1 MIAVAALAACLVG
14 VSTLVCRVWGHAI
27 GGIFSAFPL
36 IVGPALYL
44 AARRQDAAFAAQT
57 AVATL
62 LGLVA
67 LSGFA
72 LAYGRSSG
80 RWGWLPSVA
89 LGWAAAAG
97 IGLLAA
103 RIETGLL
110 GALAAATLS
119 IALARAALP
128 RGAKTDPPRAL
139 PGWELP
145 ARMAMTALLIV
156 GLTLAGERFG
166 PTLAGLLAA
175 LPTIASVLAVL
186 THARDGHDAL
196 LALLRGMLAGLAAFV
211 IFCAAIAALIE
222 PAGVTVAFLL
232 ATSAAVLM
240 QLLTA
245 RLHATATPPC
255 GRSTRTPCP
264 PWWRRPA

>member
-1 MIAVAALAACLVG
+1 VDEHHVCVVVGVIVVAALAAGLVG
-14 VSTLVCRVWGHAI
+14 VSTLVSRVWGHAI
-27 GGIFSAFPL
+27 GGIVSAFPL
-36 IVGPALYL
+36 IVGPVLFL
-44 AARRQDAAFAAQT
+44 AARREDAAFAAQT

-72 LAYGRSSG
+72 LVYGRSSG

-89 LGWAAAAG
+89 LGWAAAAA
-97 IGLLAA
+97 IGFAAA

-110 GALAAATLS
+110 AALAVAVLS

-128 RGAKTDPPRAL
+128 RGAPNELRPAL

-145 ARMAMTALLIV
+145 ARMALTALLIV
-156 GLTLAGERFG
+156 GITLAAERFG
-166 PTLAGLLAA
+166 PVVAGILAA
-175 LPTIASVLAVL
+175 LPTLASVLAVF

-211 IFCAAIAALIE
+211 IFCASIAVLIE
-222 PAGVTVAFLL
+222 PAGVPLAFVL
-232 ATSAAVLM
+232 ATSAAVLA
-240 QLLTA
+240 QLATA
-245 RLHATATPPC
+245 RLHASAEVDAA
-255 GRSTRTPCP
+255 RSG
-264 PWWRRPA
+264 